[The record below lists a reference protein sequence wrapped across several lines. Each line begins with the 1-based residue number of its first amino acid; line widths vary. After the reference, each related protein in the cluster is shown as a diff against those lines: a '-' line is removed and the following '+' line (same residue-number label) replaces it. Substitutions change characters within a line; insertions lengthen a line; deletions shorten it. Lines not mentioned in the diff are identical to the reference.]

1 MKSWILNIVG
11 IVFIGVMIE
20 IILPDGKSN
29 TFIKHIFNIFMLFVI
44 VAPITKIVNNGLSYI
59 NNTVEIDN
67 QYIYQIN
74 LEKINCLEE
83 DIKNELEKI
92 DVNNASVIVNA
103 NIFSESFCVESIYLD
118 VSNSD
123 IYNTKYKSIIDLIL
137 KLTNVDE
144 KDIVVYGFK
153 N

>member
-11 IVFIGVMIE
+11 IVFIGVIIE

-74 LEKINCLEE
+74 LEKINSLEV
-83 DIKNELEKI
+83 DIKKELEKI
-92 DVNNASVIVNA
+92 DVNNTSVIVNA
-103 NIFSESFCVESIYLD
+103 NIFGESFCVESIYLD

-123 IYNTKYKSIIDLIL
+123 IDNTKYKSIIDLIV

>member
-11 IVFIGVMIE
+11 IVFIGVIIE

-29 TFIKHIFNIFMLFVI
+29 IFIKHIFNIFMLFVI

-74 LEKINCLEE
+74 LEKINSLEV
-83 DIKNELEKI
+83 DIKNELDKI
-92 DVNNASVIVNA
+92 DVNNTSVIVNA
-103 NIFSESFCVESIYLD
+103 NIFSKSFCVESIYLD

-123 IYNTKYKSIIDLIL
+123 IDDTKYKSIIDLIV

>member
-11 IVFIGVMIE
+11 IVFIGVIIE

-59 NNTVEIDN
+59 NNTVEMDN

-74 LEKINCLEE
+74 LEKINSLEV
-83 DIKNELEKI
+83 DIKKELEKI
-92 DVNNASVIVNA
+92 DINNTSVIVNA

-123 IYNTKYKSIIDLIL
+123 IDNTKYKSIIDLIV

>member
-11 IVFIGVMIE
+11 IVFIGVIIE

-44 VAPITKIVNNGLSYI
+44 VAPITKIVNNGLSY
-59 NNTVEIDN
+59 
-67 QYIYQIN
+67 QIN
-74 LEKINCLEE
+74 LEKINSLEV

-92 DVNNASVIVNA
+92 DVNNTSVIVNA

-118 VSNSD
+118 VSSSD
-123 IYNTKYKSIIDLIL
+123 IDNTKYKSIIDLIV
-137 KLTNVDE
+137 KITNVDE

>member
-11 IVFIGVMIE
+11 IVFIGVIIE

-59 NNTVEIDN
+59 IT
-67 QYIYQIN
+67 
-74 LEKINCLEE
+74 LEKINSLEV
-83 DIKNELEKI
+83 DNKNELETI
-92 DVNNASVIVNA
+92 DVNNTSVIVNA

-118 VSNSD
+118 VSSSD
-123 IYNTKYKSIIDLIL
+123 IDNTKYKSIIDLIV
-137 KLTNVDE
+137 KITNVDE

>member
-11 IVFIGVMIE
+11 IVFIGVIIE

-59 NNTVEIDN
+59 NNTVEMDN

-74 LEKINCLEE
+74 LEKINSLEV
-83 DIKNELEKI
+83 DIKNELAKR
-92 DVNNASVIVNA
+92 IV
-103 NIFSESFCVESIYLD
+103 
-118 VSNSD
+118 
-123 IYNTKYKSIIDLIL
+123 K
-137 KLTNVDE
+137 
-144 KDIVVYGFK
+144 
-153 N
+153 